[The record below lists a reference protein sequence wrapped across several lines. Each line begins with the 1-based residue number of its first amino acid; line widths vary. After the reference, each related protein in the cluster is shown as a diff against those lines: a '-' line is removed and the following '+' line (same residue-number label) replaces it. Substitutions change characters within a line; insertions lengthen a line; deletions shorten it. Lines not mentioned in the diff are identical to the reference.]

1 MSDPRYTDPVNDPSR
16 TIPRDPMESGP
27 SRYNVEDDANR
38 GGMWAWIVGI
48 IAVIVIAMLVY
59 DYNRPISTA
68 TNPPVNPPST
78 TGAAP
83 PAPTFACARAEIPCS
98 AEPRQADTWRLPG
111 KPGRRPERGRGNA
124 LAA

>member
-1 MSDPRYTDPVNDPSR
+1 MSDPRYTDPNDPR
-16 TIPRDPMESGP
+16 RAIPRDPVGPGP
-27 SRYNVEDDANR
+27 SRYNVNDDANR

-68 TNPPVNPPST
+68 INPPVNPPST

-83 PAPTFACARAEIPCS
+83 PPHPRFACARSEITLSCKLAQGECAKS
-98 AEPRQADTWRLPG
+98 RQNAG
-111 KPGRRPERGRGNA
+111 GRRGRRCQ
-124 LAA
+124 